1 MSRAASASPRP
12 SPSEPRGGLRICMVL
27 PTLARAGMEIVAAR
41 LSTGLVRNGHEV
53 SVACIEE
60 SGPIAEQ
67 LAAAGVAVDVVP
79 APGLAAN
86 VRAPALVAWFGAR
99 RPNVVHTHSGA
110 WLKGARAA
118 RAARVR
124 AVVHTV
130 HGLLDRE
137 PWYSDFLKRRAA
149 AATSAVVAVSHPLR
163 SHLLSST
170 RLSPSEVRTI
180 PNGIDTLAFSPE
192 LPDSRARLLPGSDGR
207 IVVGCVARF
216 EPVKN
221 HDLLLRAFRDARQTR
236 PELLLVLVGDG
247 TLRLGAEAQ
256 ARSLGIADEVRFVGD
271 QPDAASWYRCFD
283 AFVLASRAEGTSM
296 SILEAMASGCSIIAT
311 DVGGN
316 RALLGEDDAGRL
328 VPSEDAAALA
338 AAMAELGPSPGTA
351 ARLASAA
358 RQRAER
364 LYSHA
369 VMVERYEALYR
380 EVLASDSHD

>member
-1 MSRAASASPRP
+1 MSS
-12 SPSEPRGGLRICMVL
+12 GGLRISMVL
-27 PTLARAGMEIVAAR
+27 PTLARAGMEMVAAR
-41 LSTGLVRNGHEV
+41 LAIGLTGKGHGV

-60 SGPIAEQ
+60 SGPIAEE
-67 LAAAGVAVDVVP
+67 LVAAGVGVDVVP

-86 VRAPALVAWFGAR
+86 LRAPALVAWMAGR
-99 RPNVVHTHSGA
+99 RPHVVHTHSGA

-118 RAARVR
+118 RAARVP

-149 AATSAVVAVSHPLR
+149 AATSAVIAVSDPLR
-163 SHLLSST
+163 GHLLQST
-170 RLSPSEVRTI
+170 RLSPAAVRTI

-192 LPDSRARLLPGSDGR
+192 LPDSRARLLPGCAGR

-221 HDLLLRAFRDARQTR
+221 HDLLLRAFREAQRAR

-247 TLRLGAEAQ
+247 SLRPDLQALAQSLEIAQ
-256 ARSLGIADEVRFVGD
+256 AVRFAGD
-271 QPDAASWYRCFD
+271 QPDTAAWYRCFD

-296 SILEAMASGCSIIAT
+296 SILEAMASGCPVIAT

-316 RALLGEDDAGRL
+316 RALLGEDGVGRL
-328 VPSEDAAALA
+328 VPPQDAVALA
-338 AAMAELGPSPGTA
+338 AALSQVGPSPGA
-351 ARLASAA
+351 SFRLGSAA
-358 RQRAER
+358 RNRAVR
-364 LYSHA
+364 LYSQRA
-369 VMVERYEALYR
+369 MVERYESLYR
-380 EVLASDSHD
+380 EVIAERP